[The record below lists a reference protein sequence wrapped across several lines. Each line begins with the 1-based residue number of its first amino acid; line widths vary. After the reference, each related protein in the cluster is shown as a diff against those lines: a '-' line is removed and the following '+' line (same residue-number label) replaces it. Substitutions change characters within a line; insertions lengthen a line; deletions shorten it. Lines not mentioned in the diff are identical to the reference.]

1 MMYGRVAW
9 YLFIYL
15 SVCLS
20 ACLSVCISVYLF
32 VWQSVYQSINVSSY
46 LPICLSFL
54 LSTFLYFN
62 LSIYLSIYLSIFLS
76 VNLSICLSIYQS
88 LFLSINLYIC
98 NVMIYQSVYVYLD
111 NSIIEMLFDHDWSEI
126 LLQKTLLNQRGRICC
141 LNLNWW
147 NNLNL
152 IITLS
157 NFWDALPS
165 LVNTEKFNISYV
177 YRQKKFRLKV

>member
-9 YLFIYL
+9 YLFIYP

-20 ACLSVCISVYLF
+20 ACLSVRISVYLS
-32 VWQSVYQSINVSSY
+32 VWQSIYQSINLSNY
-46 LPICLSFL
+46 LSISLSFR

-62 LSIYLSIYLSIFLS
+62 LSVFLSI
-76 VNLSICLSIYQS
+76 NLSICLSIYQS
-88 LFLSINLYIC
+88 IFLSINLYIC
-98 NVMIYQSVYVYLD
+98 NVVIYPSVNVYLD

-126 LLQKTLLNQRGRICC
+126 LLQKTLLNQRGRTCC

-152 IITLS
+152 ILTLS

>member
-20 ACLSVCISVYLF
+20 ACLSVCISVYLI
-32 VWQSVYQSINVSSY
+32 VWQSVYQSINLSSY
-46 LPICLSFL
+46 LPICLSFR
-54 LSTFLYFN
+54 LSTFIYFN
-62 LSIYLSIYLSIFLS
+62 LSIYLSI
-76 VNLSICLSIYQS
+76 NLSICLSIYQS
-88 LFLSINLYIC
+88 IFLSINLYIC
-98 NVMIYQSVYVYLD
+98 NVTIYPSVYVYLD

-126 LLQKTLLNQRGRICC
+126 LLQKTHLNQRGRICC

-147 NNLNL
+147 KNLNL
-152 IITLS
+152 ILTLS

>member
-1 MMYGRVAW
+1 MYLAIYLSVYLSFYQPFFISI

-15 SVCLS
+15 S
-20 ACLSVCISVYLF
+20 IY
-32 VWQSVYQSINVSSY
+32 
-46 LPICLSFL
+46 
-54 LSTFLYFN
+54 
-62 LSIYLSIYLSIFLS
+62 LSIYLTIYLSIFLS

-152 IITLS
+152 ILALS

>member
-1 MMYGRVAW
+1 
-9 YLFIYL
+9 
-15 SVCLS
+15 
-20 ACLSVCISVYLF
+20 
-32 VWQSVYQSINVSSY
+32 
-46 LPICLSFL
+46 
-54 LSTFLYFN
+54 
-62 LSIYLSIYLSIFLS
+62 
-76 VNLSICLSIYQS
+76 
-88 LFLSINLYIC
+88 
-98 NVMIYQSVYVYLD
+98 MIYQSVYVYLD

>member
-1 MMYGRVAW
+1 MYVAIYLSVYLSIFPSINLSLFQSI

-15 SVCLS
+15 
-20 ACLSVCISVYLF
+20 
-32 VWQSVYQSINVSSY
+32 
-46 LPICLSFL
+46 
-54 LSTFLYFN
+54 T
-62 LSIYLSIYLSIFLS
+62 IYLSIFLS

-126 LLQKTLLNQRGRICC
+126 LLQKTLLNQRERICC

-152 IITLS
+152 ILTLS